1 MESEVH
7 VIVEILGFLGFLL
20 FVLGAGA
27 ADSESIVPLVMFLI
41 GLVLMLIAAHESG
54 VIKRWVTS
62 FWKKPD

>member
-1 MESEVH
+1 M
-7 VIVEILGFLGFLL
+7 IVEIFGVLGFLL

-41 GLVLMLIAAHESG
+41 GLVLMLIAAYESG

>member
-20 FVLGAGA
+20 FVLGAGS

-41 GLVLMLIAAHESG
+41 GLVLMLIAAYESG